1 MNDLEPTRTRP
12 VHVGYLVSGL
22 LFLLIAVVW
31 AIGQRL
37 TVDGE
42 QAALLAASALVLAG
56 GAGLLAWALT
66 HLRD

>member
-1 MNDLEPTRTRP
+1 MSPDQKNSRP

-22 LFLLIAVVW
+22 LFLLVALVW

-42 QAALLAASALVLAG
+42 EAALLAASALVAAG
-56 GAGLLAWALT
+56 GLGLLAWAFT